1 MSTKPA
7 AVETPS
13 RTKKSPSSTSERCQV
28 VERAIYL
35 DFEGLKGQPPVLAG
49 VLWEDRFEQMVFDEG
64 FKSAAQTWRL
74 PFLPFAEAMLQL
86 RKRCEAEGRMLI
98 CFSEFELR
106 QIEQNGG
113 GNLADIYVNA
123 LPYARRWKNRFHPQ
137 QPMQDYGLK
146 SFFRLIKYKVPEVVG
161 EGNAAERLRYVRAQ
175 LSAHQGK
182 FKRVSDGAKKRWRLL
197 MKYNK
202 HDCSGLRKLM
212 RRVAKARWDPT
223 FAFVANSNRLR
234 AVEVSS

>member
-35 DFEGLKGQPPVLAG
+35 DFEGLKGQSPILAG
-49 VLWEDRFEQMVFDEG
+49 VLWEDRFEQMVFDEA

-123 LPYARRWKNRFHPQ
+123 LPYARRWKNRFYPQ

-161 EGNAAERLRYVRAQ
+161 EGNAAERLRYVRSQ

-182 FKRVSDGAKKRWRLL
+182 FKRVSDGAKDRWSLL
-197 MKYNK
+197 LDYNEY
-202 HDCSGLRKLM
+202 DCRGLRKLM
-212 RRVAKARWDPT
+212 RRIAEARWDPT
-223 FAFVANSNRLR
+223 FAFVANSCRLR
-234 AVEVSS
+234 AGKVSS